1 MIMMIKSTLKRPR
14 LLCAGGLEEVDQS
27 SSREVAN
34 NLRLNSSNI
43 IMTLLKMRMR
53 MMMIMLIFMM
63 MMVIKMVHHQKRYFK
78 ILLSKRLL

>member
-53 MMMIMLIFMM
+53 MIMIMMIMLMFMM
-63 MMVIKMVHHQKRYFK
+63 MMMIKMVHHQ
-78 ILLSKRLL
+78 